1 MIIRNSQP
9 PQPILAISPASLD
22 FGLVNYAEEAAEGH
36 GIARLTIR
44 NDGDRMLVGRIAIQ
58 VSWVTAYPPDFRL
71 NPGESSDH
79 LFTVRRVNQLTW
91 NSGHKLGSDFIALIN
106 SNGGSETIGGYYYID
121 NAETVKKRAPL
132 SPRIFAFLALGLL
145 LTAAVLYFVFW
156 QDRKITETRTTE
168 QVSAFYTQIAETIHA
183 DIAAQLPTATRT
195 IVVPAA
201 ALATPARPGASDS
214 AAPVFTPW
222 IPGDYPNPE
231 DFVRSYY
238 ATIAE
243 GRLSDA
249 WWMMSEKSQIACC
262 YNKGGQP
269 RRLLRGELGRDQRA
283 DRQLRL
289 SSDRKSKSRRS
300 QRRNHVQ
307 ERRRNLRPERF
318 TNRRHRLV
326 AAGNAAH
333 RFNQVTITGRD
344 ARLMIKSKRTSWKF

>member
-183 DIAAQLPTATRT
+183 DIAAQLPTPTRT

-262 YNKGGQP
+262 YNKGGNPADYFAANWAGISELTVNYVFLQTENQNP
-269 RRLLRGELGRDQRA
+269 AVLNAEITFKNEDGTSGQSDLQIEVIASSQQGTLLID
-283 DRQLRL
+283 
-289 SSDRKSKSRRS
+289 S
-300 QRRNHVQ
+300 
-307 ERRRNLRPERF
+307 
-318 TNRRHRLV
+318 
-326 AAGNAAH
+326 
-333 RFNQVTITGRD
+333 
-344 ARLMIKSKRTSWKF
+344 IK